1 MKQEQNLEKYYERQR
16 EIILAEEN
24 INQKIEELKRK
35 EAELSSAKQML
46 SSRERRGE
54 RGQTQLSSFMPSI
67 ENRAEEAFNFQE
79 ELLNSNMNSFG
90 KIQER
95 NERFDTE

>member
-1 MKQEQNLEKYYERQR
+1 MRQEQNIEKFYERQR

-24 INQKIEELKRK
+24 ISQRIDEIKRR
-35 EAELSSAKQML
+35 EDELSSAKQML
-46 SSRERRGE
+46 SSREKRVE
-54 RGQTQLSSFMPSI
+54 RGQIQMSKFMPSI

-79 ELLNSNMNSFG
+79 DLLNSDMNSFG

-95 NERFDTE
+95 N